1 MTPFPA
7 SWHRRGP
14 GIVAAAAV
22 VAIMAMVILL
32 AGKAT
37 EPLRERLFDGM
48 IGGRAGAVSSK
59 VWVVEIGAANADGA
73 AWSRGDLAALITT
86 LAAAKPAAVGLDIVL
101 SQGCAPGAETD
112 ALAKAMALV
121 PVLTGFVVPGA
132 AGNIPHPQ
140 LPFAAMTNAPG
151 WDALGAETA
160 CPAFADASAGA
171 VLISLSGGRDGR
183 IRAAPAVA
191 FVAGQP
197 FAGFGVELASRAAGW
212 PTPIVGGGNGGWLR
226 QGWLRLGWLRLGATT
241 TALDVTGQF
250 RFVPMPPSRRAANT
264 VAADAVLAGTA
275 AAIPAGAVILIG
287 SALPEKGALRAS
299 RATPLHPSVH
309 LQADIVEQ
317 LLTGKPFSRPPAAP
331 LIEAAAAAL
340 GGLLALVMVIRL
352 PPVAAALTAGLIASA
367 WGATAWAT
375 AVWGQHLFDPLLP
388 GLAII
393 GTATAALLAEARAS
407 RTAEGN
413 LARRMRQH
421 LPASLVD
428 RVSHGTAPV
437 RLIGEMRQIT
447 ALFTDI
453 EGFSDLTR
461 RLPPQALVGLLD
473 TYFTALTRIIVSRG
487 GMVDK
492 IVGDAVHAFFNAPV
506 DQPDHVDQ
514 AIRAATEIRDF
525 SARFAQS
532 PTAAAVGFGRTRIGV
547 ETGPALL
554 GDVGSGGRTDY
565 TAHGDAVNMAARL
578 QEASK
583 SLGTTVL
590 IGPRAAELTT
600 HMLGD
605 AREIELR
612 SFGQVRVSTLPD

>member
-22 VAIMAMVILL
+22 VAIMALVILL

-59 VWVVEIGAANADGA
+59 GWVGEIGTVNAQGA
-73 AWSRGDLAALITT
+73 AWSRSDLAELITT
-86 LAAAKPAAVGLDIVL
+86 LAAAKPAAIGLDIVL

-121 PVLTGFVVPGA
+121 PVLTGFVVPGP
-132 AGNIPHPQ
+132 AGNIPRPQ
-140 LPFAAMTNAPG
+140 LTFAAMTNAPG

-197 FAGFGVELASRAAGW
+197 FAGFGVELARRAAGW
-212 PTPIVGGGNGGWLR
+212 PTTIVGGEKP
-226 QGWLRLGWLRLGATT
+226 GWLRLGWLRLGATT
-241 TALDVTGQF
+241 IALDATGQF

-275 AAIPAGAVILIG
+275 ADIPVGAVILIG

-317 LLTGKPFSRPPAAP
+317 LLAGQPFSRAPAAP
-331 LIEAAAAAL
+331 LIEAVVAAI
-340 GGLLALVMVIRL
+340 GGLLALVMVLRL
-352 PPVAAALTAGLIASA
+352 PPVAAALMAGLIASA
-367 WGATAWAT
+367 WVAIDWAT
-375 AVWGQHLFDPLLP
+375 AVWGQYLLDPLLP
-388 GLAII
+388 ALAII

-421 LPASLVD
+421 LPASVVD
-428 RVSHGTAPV
+428 RVSDGTAPL

-473 TYFTALTRIIVSRG
+473 DYFTGLTRIIAARG

-514 AIRAATEIRDF
+514 AIRAAGEIRDF
-525 SARFAQS
+525 SARFAEI
-532 PTAAAVGFGRTRIGV
+532 PAAAAVGFGRTRIGV

-583 SLGTTVL
+583 LLGTTVL

-600 HMLGD
+600 QRLGD

-612 SFGQVRVSTLPD
+612 SFGRVRVSTLPD